1 MTAYSPGSDDIMAC
15 LVEVPDRTDDTL
27 PIHLVLK
34 LTHASCQR
42 PIVLEWG
49 ERNQVSTYAAFA
61 SFQGILCP
69 SPVLKPNLVFQQ
81 ANVETEQPT
90 LGMEPMVC

>member
-1 MTAYSPGSDDIMAC
+1 MAC